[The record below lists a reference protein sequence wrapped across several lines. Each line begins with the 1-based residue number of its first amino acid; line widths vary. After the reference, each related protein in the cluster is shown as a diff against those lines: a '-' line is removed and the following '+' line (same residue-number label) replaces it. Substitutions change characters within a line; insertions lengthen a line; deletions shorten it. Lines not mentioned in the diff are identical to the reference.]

1 MHRLA
6 LRFDREQCSHK
17 TKEIDKMLKETA
29 GYLICVTLKDLYV
42 LLPRN
47 LWRQITSFTVDERR
61 NSSSSSSRRS
71 RSCSLFTT

>member
-47 LWRQITSFTVDERR
+47 L
-61 NSSSSSSRRS
+61 
-71 RSCSLFTT
+71 